1 MNLNDV
7 LTKQNVFTKLVL
19 TADNKELSKELKV
32 KIMRIRLAYNKIRKA
47 FDDEIKDF
55 MDELLT
61 DEFKA
66 LRDNQNRTVEEDTRF
81 NTLLTDIDESYK
93 EFLIQKGLETVSD
106 VEDSLSEDEY
116 AEIVDVN
123 SSNSVVINE
132 VTLTPEVFL
141 EIIYEMF
148 VKED

>member
-61 DEFKA
+61 DEFKE
-66 LRDNQNRTVEEDTRF
+66 LRDNQNRTAEEDTRF

-141 EIIYEMF
+141 ELIYEMF

>member
-61 DEFKA
+61 DEFRA
-66 LRDNQNRTVEEDTRF
+66 LRDNQNRTAEEDTRF
-81 NTLLTDIDESYK
+81 NTLLADIDESYK

-106 VEDSLSEDEY
+106 VEDSLSEEEY

-123 SSNSVVINE
+123 SSNSVVVNE

>member
-32 KIMRIRLAYNKIRKA
+32 KIMRIRLAYNKLRKA

-55 MDELLT
+55 MDELMT
-61 DEFKA
+61 DEFKE
-66 LRDNQNRTVEEDTRF
+66 LRDNQNRTAEEDARF

-93 EFLIQKGLETVSD
+93 EFLSQKGLETVSD

>member
-55 MDELLT
+55 MDELMT
-61 DEFKA
+61 DEFKE
-66 LRDNQNRTVEEDTRF
+66 LRDNQNRTAEEDTRF

-141 EIIYEMF
+141 ELIYEMF

>member
-61 DEFKA
+61 DEFKE
-66 LRDNQNRTVEEDTRF
+66 LRDNQNRTAEEDTRF
-81 NTLLTDIDESYK
+81 NTLLADIDESYK

-106 VEDSLSEDEY
+106 VEDSLSEEEY

-123 SSNSVVINE
+123 SSNSVVVNE

>member
-55 MDELLT
+55 MDELMT
-61 DEFKA
+61 DEFKE
-66 LRDNQNRTVEEDTRF
+66 LRDNQNRTAEEDTRF
-81 NTLLTDIDESYK
+81 NTLLKDIDESYK
-93 EFLIQKGLETVSD
+93 EFLIQKGVETVSD

-141 EIIYEMF
+141 ELIYEMF

>member
-55 MDELLT
+55 MDELMT
-61 DEFKA
+61 DEFKE
-66 LRDNQNRTVEEDTRF
+66 LRDNQNRTAEEDARF

-93 EFLIQKGLETVSD
+93 EFLIQKGVETVSD

>member
-148 VKED
+148 VKEN

>member
-19 TADNKELSKELKV
+19 TADSKELSKELKV

-55 MDELLT
+55 MDELMT
-61 DEFKA
+61 DEFKE
-66 LRDNQNRTVEEDTRF
+66 LRANQNRTTEEEARF
-81 NTLLTDIDESYK
+81 NTLLKDIDESYN

-116 AEIVDVN
+116 AEIVDIN
-123 SSNSVVINE
+123 SSNSVVIND
-132 VTLTPEVFL
+132 VSLTPEVFL
-141 EIIYEMF
+141 EIVYEMF